1 MTNLEMAKSYLK
13 EGMEIF
19 KEAESFYRREV
30 WHLVVRRTQ
39 EAVEMALKGAL
50 RYVGIEVPKVHD
62 VGILLKRHKEK
73 FPKGFAQNIDRLAS
87 ISRKMRKEREAS
99 LYGDEETGTP
109 PDEIYIEEDAKI
121 ALDEG
126 TLILESCKG
135 LMGEI

>member
-19 KEAESFYRREV
+19 KEAESFYKRKI
-30 WHLVVRRTQ
+30 WHLAVRRAQ

-50 RYVGIEVPKVHD
+50 RYVGIEVPKIHD
-62 VGILLKRHKEK
+62 VGILLKRHRGK

-87 ISRKMRKEREAS
+87 ISRKMRKERETS

-109 PDEIYIEEDAKI
+109 PDEIYVEEDAKI
-121 ALDEG
+121 ALKEG
-126 TLILESCKG
+126 SLILEFCKE
-135 LMGEI
+135 LMEKV